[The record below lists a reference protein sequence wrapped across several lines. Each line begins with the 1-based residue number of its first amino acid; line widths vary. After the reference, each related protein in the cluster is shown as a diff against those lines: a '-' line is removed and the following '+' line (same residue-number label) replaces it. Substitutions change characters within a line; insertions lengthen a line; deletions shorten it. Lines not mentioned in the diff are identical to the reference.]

1 MLVRERMT
9 HPVIVIRPDT
19 LIYSTL
25 NLMRKER
32 IRRLPVVDKQG
43 RLEISLAAM
52 ESLL

>member
-1 MLVRERMT
+1 MLVGERMT

-19 LIYSTL
+19 PMYNAL

-43 RLEISLAAM
+43 WLEISLTAM
-52 ESLL
+52 ESLP